1 MALALGFV
9 VAARPSLGQSAHK
22 ATELAPGVYA
32 IQHDNRDKY
41 VSGNTTVISG
51 DRQRFAGGNQDVAAE
66 FDDMTGDLVRLV
78 HNEAVLR

>member
-1 MALALGFV
+1 
-9 VAARPSLGQSAHK
+9 
-22 ATELAPGVYA
+22 VYA

-51 DRQRFAGGNQDVAAE
+51 DRQRFAGTQDVAAE

-78 HNEAVLR
+78 YNEAVLR